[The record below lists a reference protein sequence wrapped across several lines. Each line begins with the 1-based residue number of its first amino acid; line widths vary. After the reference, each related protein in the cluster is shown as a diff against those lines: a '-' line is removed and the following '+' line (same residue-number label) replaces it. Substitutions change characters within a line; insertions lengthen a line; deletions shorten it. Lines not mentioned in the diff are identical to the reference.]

1 VRDIRVDVHQHVW
14 PAPFL
19 DALRRRAQP
28 PRLDGWTLL
37 LDGEPPYAVDPAD
50 HDVDR
55 RAALAREDG
64 DDLVL
69 VAPSAALGLAG
80 LPPDDAG
87 ALAEAWQAGARELPA
102 PFRPWAMA
110 GVREP
115 DPAALAAA
123 LDDGCVGVELPAAVL
138 ADPAALERVAPLLD
152 VVRARDAAVLVHP
165 GPAAVPSGAPPWWAP
180 VVDYVAQL
188 HAAWWAWAHHGR
200 ELAGPVRMLFVALA
214 GLAPL
219 HRERHRA
226 RGGEPQAVDPL
237 VFLETSSYGTL
248 AIDAT
253 VRVLGVDVVC
263 AGSDRPYATRT
274 DPALGPAV
282 DHALRVA
289 NPGRLLTATSQE
301 ESLR

>member
-1 VRDIRVDVHQHVW
+1 MHVDVHQHVW

-19 DALRRRAQP
+19 DALRRRARP

-37 LDGEPPYAVDPAD
+37 LDGAPPYAVDPAH
-50 HDVDR
+50 HDVQR
-55 RAALAREDG
+55 RASLAGEDG

-69 VAPSAALGLAG
+69 VAPSAALGLAD
-80 LPPDDAG
+80 LPPDEA
-87 ALAEAWQAGARELPA
+87 AELAHAWHAGARELPA
-102 PFRPWAMA
+102 PFRPWALA

-123 LDDGCVGVELPAAVL
+123 LDDGCVGVELPATAL
-138 ADPAALERVAPLLD
+138 ADAAALDRIAPLLE
-152 VVRARDAAVLVHP
+152 VVRARGAAVLVHP
-165 GPAAVPSGAPPWWAP
+165 GPASVPAGAPPWWAP

-188 HAAWWAWAHHGR
+188 HAAWWGWAHHGR
-200 ELAGPVRMLFVALA
+200 AWTPAVRMLFVALA

-237 VFLETSSYGTL
+237 TFLETSSYGTL
-248 AIDAT
+248 AVDAT
-253 VRVLGVDVVC
+253 VRVLGIDVVC

-274 DPALGPAV
+274 DPDLGAAI

-289 NPGRLLTATSQE
+289 NPARLLSPDPQE
-301 ESLR
+301 VSPG